1 MGEDTDFDRE
11 LRDLLLTSFA
21 EGAEITGEK
30 NLTTISDQL
39 PDWRVII
46 ERCDE
51 TDATSAS
58 PVGESS

>member
-1 MGEDTDFDRE
+1 
-11 LRDLLLTSFA
+11 LTLFA

-30 NLTTISDQL
+30 NLTTIPDQL
-39 PDWRVII
+39 PGWRVTI

-58 PVGESS
+58 SVGESS